1 MAEGADG
8 NDSLDCGPH
17 LRCGDDDRD
26 APERSAANDDLA
38 SAEVRR
44 WLRETEPDRRVRNDA
59 LLRMFFLWLLEP
71 DEAREHLERERA
83 YWQGLMDELQ
93 AIYAQPPGRT
103 RKERAF
109 RLSLEG
115 GVRMVEAR
123 LQWLDRAVDEK
134 I

>member
-1 MAEGADG
+1 MSAR
-8 NDSLDCGPH
+8 SLACE
-17 LRCGDDDRD
+17 LSARD
-26 APERSAANDDLA
+26 
-38 SAEVRR
+38 

-71 DEAREHLERERA
+71 GEAREHLERERA

-93 AIYAQPPGRT
+93 EISAQPPGRP
-103 RKERAF
+103 RKDRAF
-109 RLSLEG
+109 RLTLEG

-123 LQWLDRAVDEK
+123 LQWLDWAVDQK